1 MKTKTKIRS
10 LLLLAMMFVIGSAN
24 GWCSKPESVKN
35 KVYNKSFEVSQG
47 DMLTTDNI
55 YGNTT
60 ITYWDMN
67 EVSIRVEIEVKA
79 KKETLAQEMLDRIQ
93 IKLSKDNN
101 TISASTSLKK
111 EFNSHGSFSG
121 NLSINYFI
129 NMPSQM
135 TINLAQKYGNINIPA
150 TTEGKSTIQ
159 VKYGNLKAG
168 SFTQPL
174 DLRVKYGDVNVG
186 DLTEAKMDLGYCDAS
201 SIGNA
206 ELLNIDCKYSNI
218 DIKRCDKINISNKY
232 SNVSI
237 ESLNKGEMDTKY
249 GDTEIDSLQESLIID
264 EMAYCTLDINN
275 LSADFKTLDVDAR
288 YGNLNVK
295 VSPEASFEVNTEN
308 MKYGKHKIKGL
319 NITSM
324 TEDDD
329 DNNHYKINNG
339 GGGVIRFNGNS
350 YSSIQVKSL

>member
-1 MKTKTKIRS
+1 MNTKTKIRS
-10 LLLLAMMFVIGSAN
+10 LLLLAMMFIIGTAN
-24 GWCSKPESVKN
+24 GWCTTPESVKN
-35 KVYNKSFEVSQG
+35 KVYNKSFEVSPN
-47 DMLTTDNI
+47 DRLVTNNC

-79 KKETLAQEMLDRIQ
+79 KKESLAQEMLDRIQ
-93 IKLSKDNN
+93 IELCKTDNN
-101 TISASTSLKK
+101 TIYASTSFKK
-111 EFNSHGSFSG
+111 GLDLSG
-121 NLSINYFI
+121 NFSINYFI
-129 NMPSQM
+129 NLPSQM
-135 TINLAQKYGNINIPA
+135 TINLAQRYGNINIPA
-150 TTEGKSTIQ
+150 KTEGKSTIQ

-174 DLRVKYGDVNVG
+174 NLTVKYGNVNVG
-186 DLTEAKMDLGYCDAS
+186 DLAEAKMDLGYCSAS

-206 ELLNIDCKYSNI
+206 EQLNIDCKYSDI
-218 DIKRCDKINISNKY
+218 DIKKCGKINISNKY

-237 ESLNKGEMDTKY
+237 ESLDKGEMDIKY
-249 GDTEIDSLQESLIID
+249 GDTEIDSLQESLSISD
-264 EMAYCTLDINN
+264 LAYCTLDIDN
-275 LSADFKTLDVDAR
+275 LSAGFKTLDVDAR

-339 GGGVIRFNGNS
+339 GGGVIRFNGNR